1 MTFEN
6 HERIV
11 RFINASRE
19 QRRWLSRELSNLDAR
34 SENYESYESYQRG
47 IRGAIGELDT
57 VTWKAMEAAG
67 MVDLC
72 RTTVTSDAI
81 SAGKSPGAVPTRRIP
96 AK

>member
-1 MTFEN
+1 MTSTDQEGT
-6 HERIV
+6 V
-11 RFINASRE
+11 RFINKARE
-19 QRRWLSRELSNLDAR
+19 QRQWLSRELSSLDAR
-34 SENYESYESYQRG
+34 SENYESNQRA

-57 VTWKAMEAAG
+57 VIWRAMEAAG

-81 SAGKSPGAVPTRRIP
+81 SASELRGTVSTRCAP